1 MKRIFATRVI
11 VLVIVI
17 GFTSQCVAQAQ
28 SLSVPQDSARSEQVR
43 GPIAVPSTMPQYP
56 NSESGLESL
65 MRDMFWL
72 RQRNDSAALVWY
84 FQSLILPDAETWF
97 SSEFGDVDCE
107 ANDLGPNGCL
117 GPRMA
122 WYYTVTAKT
131 LPESFALT
139 LADLAHESLVDFEAV
154 NQTEQCAGPMRI
166 VPAQELVGQFTTVP
180 VLLSPWSKLIRQN
193 EPVYVLWAFNESKE
207 TTLNFFVYSQG
218 AFRYIGMPR
227 PAPAEDYRQKKY
239 SEGSFPPT
247 SPSILTSKQLSIKDV
262 LIQLDKV
269 QRTVVLRVVVDR
281 EGKPTQVSYVRGAE
295 TFKGAAIENT
305 RKRRFERPGF
315 GPHGLH
321 PNVFCLA
328 VAPH

>member
-1 MKRIFATRVI
+1 MKRIFAARVS
-11 VLVIVI
+11 VLVIVV
-17 GFTSQCVAQAQ
+17 GLASQYVAQAE
-28 SLSVPQDSARSEQVR
+28 SHSVSQGSARSEQVQ
-43 GPIAVPSTMPQYP
+43 GPAVLAPAIPQYS
-56 NSESGLESL
+56 NSESGLENL
-65 MRDMFWL
+65 MRDMVSL
-72 RQRNDSAALVWY
+72 RQRNDSAALASY
-84 FQSLILPDAETWF
+84 FQSLVLPDPETWF
-97 SSEFGDVDCE
+97 TSEFGDADCQ
-107 ANDLGPNGCL
+107 AKDLGPNGCL

-139 LADLAHESLVDFEAV
+139 LADLAHENLANFEAV

-166 VPAQELVGQFTTVP
+166 VPAQELIGGFTTVP
-180 VLLSPWSKLIRQN
+180 VLLSPWSKLVRQN

-227 PAPAEDYRQKKY
+227 PAPADDYRQKKY

-247 SPSILTSKQLSIKDV
+247 SPSILTSEQLNMKHV

-269 QRTVVLRVVVDR
+269 QRTVVVRVVVDR
-281 EGKPTQVSYVRGAE
+281 EGKPIQVSYVRGAE
-295 TFKGAAIENT
+295 TLKDSAIENT

-321 PNVFCLA
+321 PNMFCLT
-328 VAPH
+328 VAPD